1 MSFLT
6 PLFLLGGLAV
16 GLPVVFHL
24 IRRTTRER
32 TPFSSLMFLL
42 PTPPRIT
49 RRSRL
54 ENLLLLALRCLALCL
69 LAVGFARPFIKK
81 PVSARSSSGAASRM
95 VLLVDTSASMR
106 RADLWT
112 EARKRVESILS
123 KTTPADQVAVFAFDR
138 QVTPLV
144 TFEEWNS
151 APAGERVA
159 LATGKL
165 ARHSPGWS
173 GTRLGNALINAA
185 EVLAESG
192 GKAPASPGRVILISD
207 LQEGSHPEPL
217 QGYEWPKGIGLEVE
231 SLKPAKTSNAALQL
245 LTASDEAG
253 TKGDGSVRVR
263 VSNAADSRREQ
274 FQVGWTQPGGTGF
287 FGQPTAIYV
296 PAGQS
301 RVVTL
306 PAPSAGERVDRIR
319 LTGDE
324 EDFDDTV
331 FAIPPET
338 ARLTVLYFG
347 SESETNPK
355 QPLYFLRRAF
365 QETRRQE
372 VQVVAR
378 SPRDAMAETEARAA
392 TLLVITEPLADERLQ
407 TIRAQVVAGKTAL
420 VMLRT
425 DAMAT
430 TLGRLL
436 GLERVDLE
444 EVQPNS
450 YAMLADIDFR
460 HPIFAPFA
468 DPRFSDFTRIHF
480 WRYRRLDDKAL
491 PDARVVAKFDSGAPA
506 LLEIPDGKG
515 RLLVLTSG
523 WQPED
528 SQLALSTKFVPL
540 LYSILE
546 DSGAAAPAPAQYY
559 VGDTVPLSPQPRADL
574 SETTVQL
581 PDGSLA
587 NLSAAE
593 TNFSKATMPG
603 IYSVASAT
611 PARRFAVNLDPAE
624 SRTVPISVDEL
635 ERLGAPV
642 AHRVSAVGREA
653 ERKLRLQNTELE
665 SRQKLWRWFVVMTLA
680 VLLLETW
687 LAGRTTH
694 KPAVQARG
702 AML

>member
-69 LAVGFARPFIKK
+69 LALGFARPFIKK
-81 PVSARSSSGAASRM
+81 PVSALSSPAGASRL

-106 RADLWT
+106 RADLWP

-123 KTTPADQVAVFAFDR
+123 KTTPGDQAAVFSFDR
-138 QVTPLV
+138 QVTSLV
-144 TFEEWNS
+144 TFEEWN
-151 APAGERVA
+151 ATPAGERVA
-159 LATGKL
+159 LAMSKL
-165 ARHSPGWS
+165 AQRSPGWS
-173 GTRLGNALINAA
+173 GTRLGSALINAA
-185 EVLAESG
+185 EVLAEPG
-192 GKAPASPGRVILISD
+192 GTAPASPGRVILISD
-207 LQEGSHPEPL
+207 LQEGSHLEPL
-217 QGYEWPKGIGLEVE
+217 QGYEWPKGVELEVE

-245 LTASDEAG
+245 LSGSDEAA

-263 VSNAADSRREQ
+263 VSNAAESRREQ
-274 FQVGWTQPGGTGF
+274 FQVGWTQPGGIGF

-306 PAPSAGERVDRIR
+306 PAPSAWERVDRIR

-324 EDFDDTV
+324 EDFDNTV
-331 FAIPPET
+331 FAIPPAT
-338 ARLTVLYFG
+338 ARLTVVYFG
-347 SESETNPK
+347 SESETDPK

-365 QETRRQE
+365 QETRRQL
-372 VQVVAR
+372 VQVLAHRPPDAVA
-378 SPRDAMAETEARAA
+378 DTEARAA
-392 TLLVITEPLADERLQ
+392 TLFVVTEPLADERLQ
-407 TIRAQVVAGKTAL
+407 AIRVQVVAGKTAL
-420 VMLRT
+420 IMLRT
-425 DAMAT
+425 EAMGA

-436 GLERVDLE
+436 GLDRVDLE

-480 WRYRRLDDKAL
+480 WKYRRLDEKTVSS
-491 PDARVVAKFDSGAPA
+491 ARVVAKFDSGAPA
-506 LLEIPDGKG
+506 LLEIPAGKG

-546 DSGAAAPAPAQYY
+546 DSGAPAPAPEQYY
-559 VGDTVPLSPQPRADL
+559 VGDTIPLVPQPRADL

-587 NLSAAE
+587 SLSAAE

-603 IYSVASAT
+603 IYNVVSAT

-624 SRTVPISVDEL
+624 SRTAPVSVDEL
-635 ERLGAPV
+635 ERLGAPL
-642 AHRVSAVGREA
+642 AHRVTAMDREA

-665 SRQKLWRWFVVMTLA
+665 IRQKLWRWFVVMTLA
-680 VLLLETW
+680 VLLFETW
-687 LAGRTTH
+687 LAGRTRH
-694 KPAVQARG
+694 KAAVQAGG